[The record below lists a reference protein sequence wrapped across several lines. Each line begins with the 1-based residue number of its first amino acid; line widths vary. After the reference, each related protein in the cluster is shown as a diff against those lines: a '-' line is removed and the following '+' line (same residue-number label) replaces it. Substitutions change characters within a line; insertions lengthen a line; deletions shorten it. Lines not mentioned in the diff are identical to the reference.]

1 MNHSDKFLSAFG
13 TLLSDYASLADC
25 TYTEV
30 CSELK
35 ISPKTYSKVWK
46 GQTTDITY
54 YRDIYAYIRSELPKE
69 GDLRKRM
76 DDRLLSLFVN
86 MS

>member
-35 ISPKTYSKVWK
+35 ISPKTYSKV
-46 GQTTDITY
+46 
-54 YRDIYAYIRSELPKE
+54 
-69 GDLRKRM
+69 
-76 DDRLLSLFVN
+76 
-86 MS
+86 